1 MNRKK
6 KIDKGTLEM
15 EKAMLFLNEN
25 LSEEN
30 NKIAFLCRKLKREG
44 MIANTYSA
52 NGIIRLSCNKISNG
66 RIQKVPH
73 ISYLFEHFPDF
84 DFGLEDNEN
93 ADESGLAN
101 ESLHSS
107 Y

>member
-6 KIDKGTLEM
+6 KIDNGTLEM

-30 NKIAFLCRKLKREG
+30 NKIAFLCRKRKQEG

-52 NGIIRLSCNKISNG
+52 SRIIRL
-66 RIQKVPH
+66 
-73 ISYLFEHFPDF
+73 
-84 DFGLEDNEN
+84 
-93 ADESGLAN
+93 
-101 ESLHSS
+101 
-107 Y
+107 

>member
-1 MNRKK
+1 
-6 KIDKGTLEM
+6 M

-30 NKIAFLCRKLKREG
+30 NKIAFLCKKMKQEG
-44 MIANTYSA
+44 MIANTYSVF
-52 NGIIRLSCNKISNG
+52 GIICSSYNKISNG
-66 RIQKVPH
+66 RVQKVPH
-73 ISYLFEHFPDF
+73 KIYFFEHFPDF

-93 ADESGLAN
+93 AHESELAN
-101 ESLHSS
+101 KLLQFS

>member
-1 MNRKK
+1 
-6 KIDKGTLEM
+6 
-15 EKAMLFLNEN
+15 
-25 LSEEN
+25 
-30 NKIAFLCRKLKREG
+30 

-52 NGIIRLSCNKISNG
+52 NGIIRLSCNKINNG
-66 RIQKVPH
+66 KIQNVSH
-73 ISYLFEHFPDF
+73 ISYLFEPFPDF

-101 ESLHSS
+101 ESLQSS

>member
-1 MNRKK
+1 
-6 KIDKGTLEM
+6 M

-30 NKIAFLCRKLKREG
+30 NKIAFLCRKMKQEG
-44 MIANTYSA
+44 MIANTYSVF
-52 NGIIRLSCNKISNG
+52 GIIHLSYNKISNG
-66 RIQKVPH
+66 RVQKVPH
-73 ISYLFEHFPDF
+73 TSYFFEHFPDF

-93 ADESGLAN
+93 VHESELAN
-101 ESLHSS
+101 KLLQFS

>member
-1 MNRKK
+1 MV
-6 KIDKGTLEM
+6 
-15 EKAMLFLNEN
+15 FLNEN
-25 LSEEN
+25 LLKEN
-30 NKIAFLCRKLKREG
+30 KKIVFLCKKLTREG
-44 MIANTYSA
+44 MIANTYLA

-101 ESLHSS
+101 ESLQSS

>member
-1 MNRKK
+1 MV
-6 KIDKGTLEM
+6 
-15 EKAMLFLNEN
+15 FLNEN
-25 LSEEN
+25 LLEEN
-30 NKIAFLCRKLKREG
+30 KKIVFLCKKLKREG
-44 MIANTYSA
+44 MIGNTYSA
-52 NGIIRLSCNKISNG
+52 NEIICLSCNKISNG

-101 ESLHSS
+101 ESLQST